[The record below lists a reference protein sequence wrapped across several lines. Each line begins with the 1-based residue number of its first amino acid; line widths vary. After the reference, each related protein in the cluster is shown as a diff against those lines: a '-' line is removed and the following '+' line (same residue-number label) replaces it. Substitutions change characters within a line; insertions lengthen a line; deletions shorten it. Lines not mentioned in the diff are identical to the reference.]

1 MRPGRRRSP
10 HPSAREHALRRAP
23 AAIAV
28 VALATGAAIS
38 ACGGTGGDAIP
49 ADASGAPDAG
59 ADAIRS
65 LGCGSCH
72 AIPGIRGADAH
83 VGPPLD
89 AWAQRS
95 YVAGALEN
103 TPRNVERWV
112 LDPQDVEP
120 GTVMPDVGA
129 TEQQAADIA
138 AYLFTLGD

>member
-1 MRPGRRRSP
+1 MRPGRRTP
-10 HPSAREHALRRAP
+10 EHRRPARRAP
-23 AAIAV
+23 AGVAA
-28 VALATGAAIS
+28 VALVAGATAA
-38 ACGGTGGDAIP
+38 ACGGLGGSSGDAIP
-49 ADASGAPDAG
+49 AAPRGDAGAG

-72 AIPGIRGADAH
+72 AIPGVRGADAY

-95 YVAGALEN
+95 YVAGAIDN
-103 TPRNVERWV
+103 TPENVERWI
-112 LDPQDVEP
+112 LDPQEIEP

-138 AYLFTLGD
+138 TYLFTLGD